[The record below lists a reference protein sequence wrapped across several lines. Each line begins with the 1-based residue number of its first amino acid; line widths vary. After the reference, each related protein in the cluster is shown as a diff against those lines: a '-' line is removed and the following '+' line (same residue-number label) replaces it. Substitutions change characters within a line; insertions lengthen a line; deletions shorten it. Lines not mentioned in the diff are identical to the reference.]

1 MARKAT
7 IVASPPRAG
16 DFYRTQVRTAPLH
29 RSSIGTLLRERRA
42 HHGWTLSDVSQKTGI
57 SKSALS
63 KIENNLMSP
72 TYHTILQLCGG
83 LDIEIGDL
91 VSPESS
97 AGRRNAILGRRSVSL
112 QHDGQVFEDKNYK
125 YTYLCSDVAHKR
137 IIPMVVEIKAFSF
150 NQISKLWS
158 HVGEAYIY
166 VLEGEIE
173 FLTEFYEPVRLR
185 KNDSCY
191 FDSTMEHA
199 YLAANGAPA
208 TLLVNH
214 SSATPNL
221 AQTLREML
229 RARLGA
235 AGSDPEPHVRPK
247 GKRRK
252 GHLTL

>member
-1 MARKAT
+1 MAKKAT
-7 IVASPPRAG
+7 IVASPRLAG
-16 DFYRTQVRTAPLH
+16 NLRRDPLRPAPIA
-29 RSSIGTLLRERRA
+29 RPSIGTLLRERRA
-42 HHGWTLSDVSQKTGI
+42 HHGWTLSDVSRRTGV

-72 TYHTILQLCGG
+72 TYHTMLQLCGG

-91 VSPESS
+91 ISAESP

-112 QHDGQVFEDKNYK
+112 QHDGQVFEDENYK
-125 YTYLCSDVAHKR
+125 YTYLCREVAHKR
-137 IIPMVVEIKAFSF
+137 IIPMVVEVRACELKQIK
-150 NQISKLWS
+150 KLWS
-158 HVGEAYIY
+158 HVGETYIY
-166 VLEGEIE
+166 VLEGEIDL
-173 FLTEFYEPVRLR
+173 LTELYEPVRLR

-221 AQTLREML
+221 AQTLRDML
-229 RARLGA
+229 RARLGV
-235 AGSDPEPHVRPK
+235 GVR
-247 GKRRK
+247 
-252 GHLTL
+252 